1 MKKIALFFYSC
12 SNLGDDLF
20 VKVFGEHFP
29 DCKIRLI
36 ANPRCVPNHLTDN
49 MKLHPHSFTNLLFG
63 KIQSVF
69 GETSS
74 AGKLAKRCNDVCF
87 RLAARM
93 SDAYV
98 YVGGSVFMEHAK
110 GIPAIDFSTSDGPE
124 FGIEST
130 LQKCG
135 NSFVV
140 GANLGPV
147 YSDTYWQ
154 KIRGVLE
161 SYTHVCLR
169 DWASYSRVQEL
180 PHVQYAPDVLFL
192 VPEPQVFSKA
202 ENVVISVVDMSRHTA
217 DEAVISAYY
226 RLIAD
231 AIMAFSERKIPVTMV
246 SFCEW
251 EGDAKAI
258 DRALSMVPEG
268 MEVSRLCYREDM
280 QQILDAIA
288 GATYVIAS
296 RFHSMILGVSF
307 GKPVYPIAYNC
318 KTEHYLQDLNFSGRY
333 ANLENLLSV
342 TVEDVLYNYD
352 NRIIADCTEHK
363 KHAKNQ
369 FRALR
374 QFLKLEDRET
384 VPH

>member
-12 SNLGDDLF
+12 ANLGDDLF
-20 VKVFGEHFP
+20 IKVFAEHFY

-36 ANPRCVPNHLTDN
+36 ANPRCVPSHLADN
-49 MKLHPHSFTNLLFG
+49 IKLHPHSFTNLLFG
-63 KIQSVF
+63 KMQSVF
-69 GETSS
+69 GETSGL
-74 AGKLAKRCNDVCF
+74 GKLAKRCNDLCF

-110 GIPAIDFSTSDGPE
+110 GIPEIEFSAAERPDFNV
-124 FGIEST
+124 ESA
-130 LQKCG
+130 LQECG
-135 NSFVV
+135 NSFVI

-154 KIRGVLE
+154 EIRDVLGG
-161 SYTHVCLR
+161 YTHVCLR
-169 DWASYSRVQEL
+169 DWASYSRVQDL
-180 PHVQYAPDVLFL
+180 SHVQYAPDVLFL
-192 VPEPQVFSKA
+192 VPEPQVFPKT
-202 ENVVISVVDMSRHTA
+202 ENVVISVVDMSRHTV
-217 DEAVISAYY
+217 DEAVISAYD
-226 RLIAD
+226 RLLAD
-231 AIMAFSERKIPVTMV
+231 AVMAFSERKIPVTMV

-258 DRALSMVPEG
+258 EKILRMVPEG
-268 MEVSRLCYREDM
+268 IEVSRLCYREDM

-288 GATYVIAS
+288 GATYVIGS
-296 RFHSMILGVSF
+296 RFHSMILGISF

-333 ANLENLLSV
+333 ANLSNLQSV

-352 NRIIADCTEHK
+352 NQIITDCTEHK

-369 FRALR
+369 FRTLR
-374 QFLKLEDRET
+374 QFLQLKDGET
-384 VPH
+384 VAP